1 MKNKKLIIMVSSLAF
16 GVILLAHYIRPIM
29 SQAKA
34 TDFEIAT
41 TRGDE
46 DSLDNLT
53 FFGYVFDEKAQ
64 TNRNV
69 AITVDETNYLSHPL
83 FESMYTEESHTT
95 TRLRSKNKSFIRGK
109 TLYRGEL
116 AESKDYLVFI
126 ENNYNYFSD
135 TELEKTMALPMDI
148 LDKKADK
155 EMASEL
161 VIESEKP
168 ILQAYISKSL
178 IAGNYLVTEAFVM
191 EESYEEEVVLIVYD
205 LQKQEQVTQF
215 DKQMSDIFW
224 RYGSTTD
231 YYLLDEATDK
241 MLSIDTTY
249 DDSQMEEE
257 TNGPLNWDEAIV
269 REFSIYDLKTG
280 AKEVLEVPVLFDL
293 IQKSSFY
300 AKDGM
305 IYNISHSPGKFNI
318 LVYDTQTQKLDEL
331 TEIYVD
337 ESVFGDLDKEVRMHF
352 YGDRVLMTQQWI
364 MNDSDPMGIL
374 LLDLVN
380 KEVIFEGTINMEEN
394 DVDKRMFIEEL
405 LIEEVDE

>member
-1 MKNKKLIIMVSSLAF
+1 MKNKKRIILVSSLAF

-34 TDFEIAT
+34 TDFEITT

-64 TNRNV
+64 TDRNV

-109 TLYRGEL
+109 NLYSGEL

-135 TELEKTMALPMDI
+135 TELEKTMALPVDI
-148 LDKKADK
+148 LDKNADK
-155 EMASEL
+155 ETATEL

-178 IAGNYLVTEAFVM
+178 IAGNYLVAEAFVM
-191 EESYEEEVVLIVYD
+191 EESYEEEAVLIVYD

-249 DDSQMEEE
+249 DGSQMEEE
-257 TNGPLNWDEAIV
+257 TNGPLNWDDAIV

-280 AKEVLEVPVLFDL
+280 AKEVLEAPVLFDL

-318 LVYDTQTQKLDEL
+318 LAYDTQTQKLDEL

-364 MNDSDPMGIL
+364 MSDSDPMGIL

-380 KEVIFEGTINMEEN
+380 KEVIFEGTMNMEEN
-394 DVDKRMFIEEL
+394 DGDKRMFLDEL
-405 LIEEVDE
+405 FIEEVDG